1 MKNLII
7 EKLENEIEGLLDE
20 LKNQKLGSDEYN
32 GIVETINKLYGTLN
46 KEKEIKL
53 NGRKID
59 VENIKIET
67 EKEVQLKTLK
77 DSKILNVVK
86 TVVEIG
92 SITAP
97 LVFYGIW
104 MNRGLEFEKE
114 GTFTSKVFTG
124 LTGKF
129 KPTK

>member
-46 KEKEIKL
+46 KEKEIEL

-77 DSKILNVVK
+77 DSKIWNGVK

-92 SITAP
+92 SIGAP
-97 LVFYGIW
+97 LIFYGIW

-114 GTFTSKVFTG
+114 GTFTSKVCSG
-124 LTGKF
+124 LFSKF